1 MSLQDILDHRHAVRH
16 YDPAQPIDAGVVKK
30 CIELASL
37 APTSS
42 NMQLWEAFHVTD
54 KTVLGKLAHALFG
67 SGVRHARHSKSWFSW
82 HGRVFISNMRR
93 LFLMLLWTTS
103 TVIVPKRRKKNTWS
117 YRQHTMPSWY
127 RLFYSRCFGL
137 WGTCAQGA
145 GTMYRTFSSYH
156 AAGERERCAS
166 LRT

>member
-54 KTVLGKLAHALFG
+54 KTVLDKLAHACLDQRFG
-67 SGVRHARHSKSWFSW
+67 TYGTANR
-82 HGRVFISNMRR
+82 GICD
-93 LFLMLLWTTS
+93 TT
-103 TVIVPKRRKKNTWS
+103 
-117 YRQHTMPSWY
+117 
-127 RLFYSRCFGL
+127 
-137 WGTCAQGA
+137 
-145 GTMYRTFSSYH
+145 
-156 AAGERERCAS
+156 ES
-166 LRT
+166 L

>member
-54 KTVLGKLAHALFG
+54 KTVLGKLAHACLDQRSARTAQQIVVFVTRQSLYKQHAKAILDAAMDDINRNSPEEKKEKTHEATDSILCQADTVYLFP
-67 SGVRHARHSKSWFSW
+67 
-82 HGRVFISNMRR
+82 
-93 LFLMLLWTTS
+93 LLR
-103 TVIVPKRRKKNTWS
+103 TV
-117 YRQHTMPSWY
+117 
-127 RLFYSRCFGL
+127 
-137 WGTCAQGA
+137 GTCAQGA